1 MKVGDKYVIRIDQVI
16 YTPDGD
22 PMALIYGVD
31 HYTNP
36 IALLTGDQLDYLEP
50 LSQYNNLYY
59 KEGYEKGYSDAESG
73 NVSKYKLRT
82 TLGSIVKSKIKNE
95 HGDTVPIIGFYNGYY
110 NGYHYIV
117 SNVDLVGSYN
127 DNEPK
132 GIAIRESEAISVLEK
147 AEEYKVTTPRD
158 EMVNKILGPGPNSM
172 INQYIRNKKEEAKT
186 FFNGG
191 TQVIHD
197 KTGSAIGLA
206 DDTGSVIGLTQGQQ
220 IDDPTDTMEEAE
232 KKRIQ
237 EANKSWDD

>member
-22 PMALIYGVD
+22 PMALVYGVD

-36 IALLTGDQLDYLEP
+36 IALLTRDQLDYLEP

-59 KEGYEKGYSDAESG
+59 KEGYEKGYEDAENG

-82 TLGSIVKSKIKNE
+82 TLGSIVKSELKNE
-95 HGDTVPIIGFYNGYY
+95 YGDSVPIIGFYNGYY

-132 GIAIRESEAISVLEK
+132 GIAISESKHISVLEK
-147 AEEYKVTTPRD
+147 AEEDNNTNPKK
-158 EMVNKILGPGPNSM
+158 EMLDKILGPGPNSM
-172 INQYIRNKKEEAKT
+172 INQYIKNKKEESKK
-186 FFNGG
+186 FFNEG
-191 TQVIHD
+191 TQVVYD
-197 KTGSAIGLA
+197 ESGSPVGLVQDSTTA
-206 DDTGSVIGLTQGQQ
+206 VSKKA
-220 IDDPTDTMEEAE
+220 EEEVE
-232 KKRIQ
+232 KKQIQ
-237 EANKSWDD
+237 EANKAWDD